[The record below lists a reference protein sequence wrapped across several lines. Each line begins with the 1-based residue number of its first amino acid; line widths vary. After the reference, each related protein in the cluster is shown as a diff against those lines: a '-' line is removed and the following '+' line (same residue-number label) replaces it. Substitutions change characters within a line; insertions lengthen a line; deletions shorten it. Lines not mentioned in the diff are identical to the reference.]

1 MTYCLSTNGRLTII
15 IDLSKRD
22 MKLTHCQEWRSVRR
36 IVGWASRLTLI
47 CLLVPLSTILL
58 FTSPVQAQPTILPS
72 ILPDGQVGV
81 IYTATLVAAP
91 LTCPCTWAITSGSLP
106 PGLSLDA
113 ATGTISGTPTTAA
126 TYAFFITVTDTM
138 GVSPQAGFSIKVTS
152 PPLTITTAS
161 LSTATE
167 GTAYTATLGVTG
179 GTAPYTWTIVSGSLP
194 TGLILGATAGF
205 ITGTPA
211 RGTVGSSSFII
222 GVTDSS
228 SPALS
233 GQKSFS
239 ILVEAGSYAPGITI
253 GAGLE
258 AGETKVYVGASPIA
272 TLRGGESINLTLD
285 LGTSVAISV
294 EPLVEHPTEAGVRFK
309 AEEDKITV
317 SEFSPNAHFVYY
329 TEYLI
334 ELETDPSDATQ
345 LTGSGWY
352 KEGHTLRVS
361 PPTEVEVEDQPG
373 TQYRFSHWEL
383 PTGET
388 VSDEDLSLTVS
399 VPGSCTAH
407 YDTYYQLTLT
417 SPYGEQ
423 EASAW
428 YKAGSQAEW
437 GFETHEVRM
446 SGIMGFFGGKM
457 KAVNY
462 SGAETMDGPKA
473 ITVDWEPDYTM
484 PLILIPLALLLIV
497 FGVYILYRLWRGLQP
512 MPIPVAPPPQP
523 IPPPQT
529 TVVMIGDKAKQIPQ
543 TTRDQLMEKF
553 GELLQKYEEEIT
565 ASTGTTQAEGP
576 PRIETVR
583 QEKRL
588 PAPEPVPPAVVEG
601 EVVPE
606 EEGAPCGFTAKTLLR
621 VVVSNW
627 RHVETKGAGPAMLWN
642 RDVYQEWEIL
652 TCSLPR
658 GHKEPHQGSLEI
670 IYSLLNTV
678 AEEKV
683 CEPGQKGGPPEPHY
697 SDGMP
702 QEEIAA
708 DQVVP
713 SDQLPSETAS

>member
-1 MTYCLSTNGRLTII
+1 
-15 IDLSKRD
+15 
-22 MKLTHCQEWRSVRR
+22 MKLSHCQEWRSVRR
-36 IVGWASRLTLI
+36 IVSYASRLTLI

-58 FTSPVQAQPTILPS
+58 FTSPVQALPLILPS
-72 ILPDGQVGV
+72 SLPDGQVGSPYPATTLGV
-81 IYTATLVAAP
+81 AGGTAPYT
-91 LTCPCTWAITSGSLP
+91 WSFSSGTFP
-106 PGLSLDA
+106 PGLSLDGP
-113 ATGTISGTPTTAA
+113 TGTISGTPTTSGTFHFVVQVTDSLAA
-126 TYAFFITVTDTM
+126 TDLE
-138 GVSPQAGFSIKVTS
+138 GFSITITS
-152 PPLTITTAS
+152 PPLTITTTS

-167 GTAYTATLGVTG
+167 GTVYAATLGVTG

-194 TGLILGATAGF
+194 TGLILVATNGV

-239 ILVEAGSYAPGITI
+239 ILIEAGSYAPSVTI
-253 GAGLE
+253 GSGLE
-258 AGETKVYVGASPIA
+258 AGETKVYVGASPIT
-272 TLRGGESINLTLD
+272 TLRGGESISLTFD
-285 LGTSVAISV
+285 LGTSAAISV
-294 EPLVEHPTEAGVRFK
+294 EPFVEHPTEAGIRFK

-373 TQYRFSHWEL
+373 AQYRFSHWEL

-588 PAPEPVPPAVVEG
+588 PAPEPVYPAVVEG
-601 EVVPE
+601 EVVPD
-606 EEGAPCGFTAKTLLR
+606 EEGALCDFTAKKLLR
-621 VVVSNW
+621 VVVGNW
-627 RHVETKGAGPAMLWN
+627 RHIETKGAALPPTEETAAESGAGLAMLWS